1 MPRSQLSLPML
12 KKKKKEPILLSLTEV
27 PSIQLLEVKLMM
39 QELLQL
45 VIRPTQLKM
54 QPKQEN
60 ASYIIS
66 MKLLIHNLQWEL
78 LFMEKLMLKEE
89 ILLELSILELISFT
103 QLQEEF
109 SVLTFGK
116 MVQRKLKPTLTQI
129 LLTMLQFPKKKKCRL
144 RTKPTESFWN
154 AILSANISKVR
165 KKLNLSMDSTSIK
178 EVLFPATLSE
188 L

>member
-66 MKLLIHNLQWEL
+66 MKLLIHTLQWEL

-89 ILLELSILELISFT
+89 ILLELFILELISYML
-103 QLQEEF
+103 LQEEF
-109 SVLTFGK
+109 QVLTFGK
-116 MVQRKLKPTLTQI
+116 MVQRKLKPMLTQI
-129 LLTMLQFPKKKKCRL
+129 SLIMLQFLKKNKCRL
-144 RTKPTESFWN
+144 RTKLTESFWSV
-154 AILSANISKVR
+154 ILSANISRVR
-165 KKLNLSMDSTSIK
+165 KKQNLSMDSTSIK
-178 EVLFPATLSE
+178 EALFQEILLE